1 MKNEICVAENALALE
16 GEGGGSVAPGVG
28 DPVDFQGKG
37 TIARSENGQTYI
49 NVTEV
54 NGQPTMGA
62 ESGTKPT
69 GGDADLDAE
78 VAQMGGGGMGGMLLA
93 LLTLFLVLTGA
104 QAADL
109 QEARGAVFSGGAVSN
124 WVAVAGPTQGWSV
137 EIDNLGGSATLYLLV
152 FDSATNSLAGRAV
165 QFAPVPVPAGTSLG
179 FKEWNTGVPM
189 RFGVNVCLSTTPY
202 SLTNATT
209 GGAATVVHS
218 PKN

>member
-37 TIARSENGQTYI
+37 TISRSENGQTYI
-49 NVTEV
+49 TVTEV
-54 NGQPTMGA
+54 NGAPTMGA
-62 ESGTKPT
+62 EPG
-69 GGDADLDAE
+69 ADLAGEEAGLDAE
-78 VAQMGGGGMGGMLLA
+78 VAKMGGGMGGMLLA
-93 LLTLFLVLTGA
+93 LLLLVLGLATSR
-104 QAADL
+104 AADL

-124 WVAVAGPTQGWSV
+124 WVAVAGPTQGFSV

-179 FKEWNTGVPM
+179 FKEWNTGAPM
-189 RFGVNVCLSTTPY
+189 RYGVNVCLSTTPFT
-202 SLTNATT
+202 LTNATT

-218 PKN
+218 AKN